1 MVGPKDHKNNMRV
14 QSATALNRWLV
25 PKTMLPLPLLTFIG
39 SFLNQVG
46 LNFCGQF
53 FCFLRAGRVA
63 NDDFSLLAAPHV
75 FCDNLHNAVRV
86 CLRAASDDCS
96 LLAAPRVLCDNIANT
111 SRVGGHYYLIS
122 PSAYDTEPTKVIP
135 PPNCS
140 FHD

>member
-1 MVGPKDHKNNMRV
+1 M
-14 QSATALNRWLV
+14 QSQLATALNRWLV

-63 NDDFSLLAAPHV
+63 NDDCSLLAAPHV
-75 FCDNLHNAVRV
+75 LCDNIAITIQVL
-86 CLRAASDDCS
+86 LREANDGCS

-111 SRVGGHYYLIS
+111 SRVLLTFNGSSLRWAGCVLEIL
-122 PSAYDTEPTKVIP
+122 
-135 PPNCS
+135 
-140 FHD
+140 